1 MTNPGLERGFPN
13 SLDMLHR
20 KKMTTANEGKK
31 LDWETVE
38 RLDWHL
44 WILATLLIFVL
55 GVSLLSFMFPTTFW
69 MQQEPARDRSQQAF
83 FGFCVLLALVLVYLL
98 QRQAMVRQLKRQLF
112 DARTAAAAAEQ
123 EAASQTFFALPGLD
137 QFRDVLAMEYRRA
150 STSNAP
156 LAAALFA
163 APRESPQALGN
174 MARFLQCILRHGESL
189 YRISDNAVAV
199 ILPGMRL
206 SEAASLAAQV
216 ESLSGLSK
224 ETLEVSITAYPEE
237 SASLAKLQERL
248 RAPVV

>member
-1 MTNPGLERGFPN
+1 
-13 SLDMLHR
+13 
-20 KKMTTANEGKK
+20 
-31 LDWETVE
+31 
-38 RLDWHL
+38 
-44 WILATLLIFVL
+44 
-55 GVSLLSFMFPTTFW
+55 MF
-69 MQQEPARDRSQQAF
+69 RR
-83 FGFCVLLALVLVYLL
+83 
-98 QRQAMVRQLKRQLF
+98 LKRQLL

-199 ILPGMRL
+199 ILPGMRW

-224 ETLEVSITAYPEE
+224 EEIDVSITSYPEE
-237 SASLAKLQERL
+237 SSSLTELQERL